1 MDEIKQ
7 ALIEAGVLTETE
19 GHLILAKP
27 EALYTESAKP
37 QLEFIANELVRQ
49 FAEEGVRTV
58 VAMEKKR
65 VLAHAVT
72 KALNNLTKDLK
83 GSKAVAAC
91 TVLAEK
97 RPGQFKVLIQNHWQS
112 GIKDQTVLIVHDFLM
127 NPLEMLMIQELVEAV
142 INGGGN
148 PRVLC
153 VIAGGD
159 RRFGEIFRMSTQH
172 AYQLLDHRD
181 LAMK

>member
-7 ALIEAGVLTETE
+7 ALIEAGVLTQIGDTVQLKET
-19 GHLILAKP
+19 
-27 EALYTESAKP
+27 EALYQESTRP
-37 QLEFIANELVRQ
+37 QLEIVANELVRQ

-58 VAMEKKR
+58 VAMEEKR

-72 KALNNLTKDLK
+72 RALNNLTKALK

-97 RPGQFKVLIQNHWQS
+97 RPGQFNVLIQNHWQS
-112 GIKDQTVLIVHDFLM
+112 GIKGQTVLVVHDFLM
-127 NPLEMLMIQELVEAV
+127 DPGETLLIQELVEAV
-142 INGGGN
+142 IKGGGN
-148 PRVLC
+148 PHVLC
-153 VIAGGD
+153 VIGCHD
-159 RRFGEIFRMSTQH
+159 RRFDEIFQSVQYRR
-172 AYQLLDHRD
+172 QLLDHHD